1 MRKPRFVCRAGIAWA
16 ATFAAAWIAA
26 ASCRTTRDVPL
37 DALLR
42 KAGPVTIEPS
52 AFVAAPSLRV
62 GVRVSV
68 RESALRA
75 ASGVRV
81 HGAAATEGVWLLRE
95 LPRATFEPI
104 DDTGRLRLRETGD
117 VLARAIV
124 ESQDRSQLLSADAAP
139 YRGVLEVLPAEDAR
153 LTVVNVVNLEDYL
166 RGVVPNE
173 LAPKAF
179 RQIEAQKAQAVAAR
193 SYALAHLGDYSARGY
208 DVCATAAC
216 QVYRGA
222 ASEHKLSDRAVAETR
237 GMVASWRGRPI
248 HAFYTSTC
256 GGHTE
261 EGTAVFEDGAPYLR
275 GVACPAEEGVA
286 DHDRERGQPW
296 QVRLGPGDVERR
308 VARYGSVG
316 RVLDLV
322 PTRVGVSGRVVELR
336 VVGSEGEFA
345 LRGQRVRLGLRL
357 RESLFVLHKETTV
370 PDEVPRF
377 VFTGNGWGHGVG
389 LCQLG
394 ASGMARS
401 GATFEEILKH
411 YYTGIAITPLDE
423 VRLGRSVAAAAVPS
437 AF

>member
-1 MRKPRFVCRAGIAWA
+1 LRRAPFVRHAGFAWA
-16 ATFAAAWIAA
+16 AALAGAWIVA

-37 DALLR
+37 ATLLPDA
-42 KAGPVTIEPS
+42 AAPVLEPS
-52 AFVAAPSLRV
+52 SFVMAPSLRV
-62 GVRVSV
+62 GVRVAV
-68 RESALRA
+68 RQTVLRA
-75 ASGVRV
+75 PAGVRV
-81 HGAAATEGVWLLRE
+81 HGE

-104 DDTGRLRLRETGD
+104 GDSGRLRLRETGD
-117 VLARAIV
+117 VLLRAIV
-124 ESQDRSQLLSADAAP
+124 EPQDRAQLLSADSAP
-139 YRGVLEVLPAEDAR
+139 YRGVFELLPADDAR

-193 SYALAHLGDYSARGY
+193 SYALAHLGDYSSRGY

-216 QVYRGA
+216 QVYRGF
-222 ASEHKLSDRAVAETR
+222 ASEHPLTDRAVAETR
-237 GMVASWRGRPI
+237 GIVATWRGRPI

-275 GVACPAEEGVA
+275 GVACPAERGVA
-286 DHDRERGQPW
+286 DHDRERGKAW
-296 QVRLGPGDVERR
+296 QVRLSPQEVERS

-336 VVGSEGEFA
+336 VLGSEGELE

-357 RESLFVLHKETTV
+357 RESLFVLHKETPV
-370 PDEVPRF
+370 PDEEPRF

-394 ASGMARS
+394 ASGMARA
-401 GATFEEILKH
+401 GASFEEILKH
-411 YYTGIAITPLDE
+411 YYTGVAVALLDE
-423 VRLGRSVAAAAVPS
+423 ARLRRTAAAPAATA

>member
-1 MRKPRFVCRAGIAWA
+1 LRQARFVRRAGIAWA
-16 ATFAAAWIAA
+16 AALAGAWMAA

-37 DALLR
+37 EALLR

-52 AFVAAPSLRV
+52 SFVAAPSLRV
-62 GVRVSV
+62 GVRVAV

-75 ASGVRV
+75 PAGVRV
-81 HGAAATEGVWLLRE
+81 HGAAATESVWLLRE

-104 DDTGRLRLRETGD
+104 GDSGRLKLRETGD
-117 VLARAIV
+117 VLSRAIV
-124 ESQDRSQLLSADAAP
+124 EPQDRSQLLSADAAP

-153 LTVVNVVNLEDYL
+153 LTVVNVVHLEDYL

-193 SYALAHLGDYSARGY
+193 SYALAHLGDYAARGY

-216 QVYRGA
+216 QVYRGVS
-222 ASEHKLSDRAVAETR
+222 SEHKLSDRAVAETR
-237 GMVASWRGRPI
+237 GIVASWRGRPI

-296 QVRLGPGDVERR
+296 QVRLGPKDVERR

-336 VVGSEGEFA
+336 VVGSEGELA

-370 PDEVPRF
+370 LDEEPRF

-411 YYTGIAITPLDE
+411 YYTGVAVTPLDE
-423 VRLGRSVAAAAVPS
+423 VRLGHSGAAAAVAS

>member
-1 MRKPRFVCRAGIAWA
+1 MLK
-16 ATFAAAWIAA
+16 
-26 ASCRTTRDVPL
+26 
-37 DALLR
+37 
-42 KAGPVTIEPS
+42 
-52 AFVAAPSLRV
+52 
-62 GVRVSV
+62 
-68 RESALRA
+68 
-75 ASGVRV
+75 
-81 HGAAATEGVWLLRE
+81 
-95 LPRATFEPI
+95 
-104 DDTGRLRLRETGD
+104 LRETGD

-124 ESQDRSQLLSADAAP
+124 EPQDRSQFLSADAAP
-139 YRGVLEVLPAEDAR
+139 YRGVFEVLPAEDAR
-153 LTVVNVVNLEDYL
+153 LTVVNVVHLEDYL

-179 RQIEAQKAQAVAAR
+179 REIEAQKAQAVAAR

-216 QVYRGA
+216 QVYRGVS
-222 ASEHKLSDRAVAETR
+222 SEHKLSDRAVAETH
-237 GMVASWRGRPI
+237 GIVASWRGRPI

-261 EGTAVFEDGAPYLR
+261 EGTEVFEDGAPYLR

-286 DHDRERGQPW
+286 DHDRERGRPW
-296 QVRLGPGDVERR
+296 QVRLGPKDVERR

-336 VVGSEGEFA
+336 VVGSEGELA

-370 PDEVPRF
+370 PDEEPRF

-411 YYTGIAITPLDE
+411 YYTGIAVTSLDE
-423 VRLGRSVAAAAVPS
+423 VRLARPVAAAAVPS